1 MSSNNKKNEHSC
13 LPVKLCRHRHGA
25 RFSLLMV
32 VAGSLPWIERLPS
45 DILDTR
51 LSYPN
56 LSSCVRSFEK
66 YSHRRSTP
74 RDSGLDWGEARTL
87 VFYRLP
93 RTEDLGAVWCLR
105 FRGEV
110 QKSLGT
116 HQSLVYAICSIS
128 YKLAPSQLL
137 KSLVHLWTCSPPL
150 LLLTVHRKAGQQQMI
165 TTNWITNL
173 GLFANHC

>member
-1 MSSNNKKNEHSC
+1 MGPDLAC
-13 LPVKLCRHRHGA
+13 WW
-25 RFSLLMV
+25 SLLDHDLELKDSHLTSSIPDCRTQTWAV
-32 VAGSLPWIERLPS
+32 VWGALKNTRTGDPHPE
-45 DILDTR
+45 ILVSTE
-51 LSYPN
+51 
-56 LSSCVRSFEK
+56 VRPEHWF
-66 YSHRRSTP
+66 
-74 RDSGLDWGEARTL
+74 
-87 VFYRLP
+87 FYRLP

-165 TTNWITNL
+165 TTNRITNL